1 MRVTGAGG
9 DVGGGTVVTAVGRS
23 PGSFVRRLRRA
34 WRRGLGGDTL
44 ACEPCRDCQSVTASD
59 ADRRDRLRQEVV
71 DLLCRK
77 RWLVSETAVHVCIE
91 SSDGGEEV
99 YTLSV
104 DVAVVVTT
112 GEVTTIPTS
121 IQRKPMTY
129 SDLSPSLAYLLIWPI
144 SLYLEFLLRV
154 VLIYGATWPRRRG
167 RAPRTARTL
176 ANTSKQLQ

>member
-1 MRVTGAGG
+1 M
-9 DVGGGTVVTAVGRS
+9 
-23 PGSFVRRLRRA
+23 
-34 WRRGLGGDTL
+34 
-44 ACEPCRDCQSVTASD
+44 
-59 ADRRDRLRQEVV
+59 
-71 DLLCRK
+71 LCRE
-77 RWLVSETAVHVCIE
+77 RWLASETAVHVCIE
-91 SSDGGEEV
+91 SGDGGEEV
-99 YTLSV
+99 HTLSV

-121 IQRKPMTY
+121 IQRKPSPKSGMTY